1 MPTSTIPDIT
11 ITPAPPV
18 EDSQPASTTQSS
30 LPEPIVQ
37 AFRKVPKEIRTRWS
51 DSDPFYVCVYCSID
65 DDDSSSLPFQM
76 REEVAKVPP
85 ISKLPRVL
93 LPLHRYASP
102 PYLHYGFLLTFDQIT
117 SFVHSR
123 DPSMPITTDLGLLSI
138 KTDDFVENCLTE
150 IVGLPVYLERA
161 LNAPDTSYIIA
172 CLVDNYSIQSSMKC
186 NKMPKEEH
194 IRSSPRFWCRITS
207 C

>member
-1 MPTSTIPDIT
+1 MIPSLGRLQKAIGVGPKVLSTWYIAGATNGNIDGQFPTFQLFFVVIFPLT
-11 ITPAPPV
+11 V
-18 EDSQPASTTQSS
+18 RKHQNTTSG
-30 LPEPIVQ
+30 
-37 AFRKVPKEIRTRWS
+37 
-51 DSDPFYVCVYCSID
+51 
-65 DDDSSSLPFQM
+65 
-76 REEVAKVPP
+76 EEVAKVSPM
-85 ISKLPRVL
+85 SKLPRVL
-93 LPLHRYASP
+93 LPLHEYP

-123 DPSMPITTDLGLLSI
+123 DPSIPITTDLGLLSI
-138 KTDDFVENCLTE
+138 KTDRFVAKCLTE
-150 IVGLPVYLERA
+150 IVDLPIYLGRA

-194 IRSSPRFWCRITS
+194 IRSSPRFWCHDFS